1 MSNTRAEDR
10 RSPFPVR
17 DGRAVIIRVL
27 MPSRPLC
34 AQARD
39 VRQSASPILMVRR
52 GAADTLLLEASNA

>member
-1 MSNTRAEDR
+1 MSKTRAEDR

-39 VRQSASPILMVRR
+39 VRPEREPDPDGAPGR
-52 GAADTLLLEASNA
+52 GRYAAIRSL